1 LRSVQIDLEAIKR
14 RLFTGPP
21 ICSLIARDYGVEPEP
36 ESPKELASVVM
47 GDDKMR
53 AVRFSW

>member
-1 LRSVQIDLEAIKR
+1 VQIDLEAIKR
-14 RLFTGPP
+14 RLFTDPP
-21 ICSLIARDYGVEPEP
+21 ICSLIARDYGVGPEP
-36 ESPKELASVVM
+36 ESPQELASVVM